1 MMDYFTYKSGE
12 LFAEQVSVNSIVERW
27 GTPCYIY
34 SRATLERHWQV
45 FDAAL
50 QKHPHMICYA
60 VKANS
65 NLALLNILAKLGSG
79 FDVVSGGELI
89 RTLKAGADPKK
100 IIFSG
105 VGKSHAEIRLA
116 LQTGIYCLNAESTPE
131 LDRINQIAKELNLVA
146 PISLRVNPNIDAKTH
161 PYIATGLKEN
171 KFGID
176 IEIAADIYQHAMLLP
191 HLNIIGIAFHI
202 GSQLLELDPF
212 LEAVDRILQ
221 LITNLKQQGI
231 NIHHIDLGGG
241 LGVRYQ
247 DETPP
252 SPAHYAAALGGR
264 IKDPNLQ
271 VIIEPGR
278 VITANAGILV
288 TKVEYIKM
296 TDHKNFAIIDAGMND
311 LIRPALYDAWHDIIP
326 VMQKSTAPTHCYD
339 IVGPVCE
346 TGDFLG
352 KDRQMA
358 LSEADLLAIRS
369 VGAYGFI
376 MSSNYNSRPRAAEI
390 MVDGDQAY
398 LIRRRETMDDL
409 LSGEQLLP

>member
-1 MMDYFTYKSGE
+1 MDHFTYQHDE
-12 LFAEQVSVNSIVERW
+12 LYAEQVSVKSIVERW

-34 SRATLERHWQV
+34 SRATLERHWHV

-50 QKHPHMICYA
+50 GKHQHMICYA

-65 NLALLNILAKLGSG
+65 NLAILNILAKLGSG

-89 RTLKAGADPKK
+89 RALKAGADPQK

-105 VGKSHAEIRLA
+105 VGKTHAEIRQA
-116 LQTGIYCLNAESTPE
+116 LMAGIYCLNAESTSE
-131 LDRINQIAKELNLVA
+131 LDRINQVATELNVQA
-146 PISLRVNPNIDAKTH
+146 PIGIRVNPNIDAKTH

-176 IEIAADIYQHAMLLP
+176 IEIAAAVYQHASRLP
-191 HLNIIGIAFHI
+191 HLNIKGIAFHI

-212 LEAVDRILQ
+212 LEAIDRILQ
-221 LITNLKQQGI
+221 LIQTLKQLGI
-231 NIHHIDLGGG
+231 KIQHLDLGGG

-247 DETPP
+247 EEIPP
-252 SPAHYAAALGGR
+252 SPAHYAEALGER
-264 IKDPNLQ
+264 IKDPAIT

-288 TKVEYIKM
+288 TQVEYLKM
-296 TDHKNFAIIDAGMND
+296 TAHKNFAIVDAGMND
-311 LIRPALYDAWHDIIP
+311 LIRPALYDAWHDIIAVTP
-326 VMQKSTAPTHCYD
+326 KNNIPTHTYD
-339 IVGPVCE
+339 VVGPVCE

-352 KDRQMA
+352 KDRKLA
-358 LSEADLLAIRS
+358 VSEGDLLAIRS
-369 VGAYGFI
+369 AGAYGFI

-409 LSGEQLLP
+409 WAGEQLLP